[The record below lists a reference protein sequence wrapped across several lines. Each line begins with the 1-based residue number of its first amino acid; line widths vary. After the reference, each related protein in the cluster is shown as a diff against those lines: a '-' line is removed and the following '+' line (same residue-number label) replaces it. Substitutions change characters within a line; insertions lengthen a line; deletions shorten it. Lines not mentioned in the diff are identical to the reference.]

1 MSELM
6 DSMYSYMGDVAS
18 SGFEGVNELASVAGR
33 ASNAA
38 ATAAS
43 VSFAS
48 VVSIE
53 SKLAAFSAALAN
65 KQSKIQDL
73 QREADLKLEK
83 EEQARKE
90 KELVERA
97 KYTREVET
105 LKEQHETKF
114 VAITIEAEQKVL
126 EKKEEH
132 EKQLQEINDLLQ
144 SKLDLAI
151 AEAEE
156 FTELVRTPTCT
167 SPITVSPILTL
178 HSFP

>member
-1 MSELM
+1 MSEMIDYLFT
-6 DSMYSYMGDVAS
+6 SVGDVAS
-18 SGFEGVNELASVAGR
+18 SGFEGVNELASQAGK

-48 VVSIE
+48 VVSLE

-73 QREADLKLEK
+73 QREADQRLER
-83 EEQARKE
+83 EEQARKD
-90 KELVERA
+90 KEIEERA
-97 KYTREVET
+97 KYAREVET
-105 LKEQHETKF
+105 LKAQHETKF
-114 VAITIEAEQKVL
+114 VAITIETEQKVL

-132 EKQLQEINDLLQ
+132 EKQLQEISDLLQ
-144 SKLDLAI
+144 SKMDLAI

-156 FTELVRTPTCT
+156 FTELVKKN
-167 SPITVSPILTL
+167 SNLNLNLPI
-178 HSFP
+178 

>member
-6 DSMYSYMGDVAS
+6 EYMYSSTVAAAN
-18 SGFEGVNELASVAGR
+18 SGFEGVNELASQAGK

-38 ATAAS
+38 ASAAS
-43 VSFAS
+43 MSFSS

-73 QREADLKLEK
+73 QREADLRLER
-83 EEQARKE
+83 EEQARKD
-90 KELVERA
+90 KELEDRA

-114 VAITIEAEQKVL
+114 VAITIETEQKVL

-156 FTELVRTPTCT
+156 FTELVHIP
-167 SPITVSPILTL
+167 SDF
-178 HSFP
+178 FPF